1 MCMMTKPLNNK
12 FMKIL
17 LDCQSVVRSKVIMR
31 QFLHMDRLVQGKLTP
46 CKVLDTTCM
55 MMKEVLYPEQSKIS
69 SDTFNHAKTKM

>member
-1 MCMMTKPLNNK
+1 
-12 FMKIL
+12 MKIL
-17 LDCQSVVRSKVIMR
+17 LDCQSVVRSKVIMP
-31 QFLHMDRLVQGKLTP
+31 QFSPMDKLVQEKLTP